1 MSFMLLLCTRLMLRL
16 RCREAG
22 VRNLKKHLEKIYR
35 KAAFKLVQNGAKL
48 VAVEPAAAVAAADA
62 GADKQQQGTEQEPA
76 AAAAADAD
84 AAASSAD
91 SSSSSSSAG
100 TAAESSSSSSGTTLQ
115 VVYEGDPINI
125 GDGDLKEYV
134 GLPPFAQD
142 KFYDTTPAG
151 VVMGL
156 AWTAMGGATLYVE
169 AAPIVDVSGRRAV
182 LISRRLWAVHC
193 VAPTASG
200 VRCLLHARSGEC
212 QLASVCL
219 FCPPETPVAAAAA
232 AAAAGL

>member
-1 MSFMLLLCTRLMLRL
+1 MCLLL

-48 VAVEPAAAVAAADA
+48 VAVEPAAAAAATAD
-62 GADKQQQGTEQEPA
+62 ADKQQQDQAQEPA
-76 AAAAADAD
+76 AAAAAAD
-84 AAASSAD
+84 ATASPAD
-91 SSSSSSSAG
+91 SSSSSSAD
-100 TAAESSSSSSGTTLQ
+100 TAAESSSSSSSGTTLQ

-142 KFYDTTPAG
+142 KFYDTTPSG

-169 AAPIVDVSGRRAV
+169 AAPIVDVSGRLDCLSFLYHV
-182 LISRRLWAVHC
+182 WALGQ
-193 VAPTASG
+193 PTADWS
-200 VRCLLHARSGEC
+200 
-212 QLASVCL
+212 SVLSIVSC
-219 FCPPETPVAAAAA
+219 
-232 AAAAGL
+232 